1 MTTLLHPCRRS
12 CASGALYLTRGR
24 DARNYCVALIC
35 ALCFSLSIGTFL
47 IPVFTA
53 GSAFFS
59 KPILENTAAHPSPGT
74 LQTGS
79 PITPFFLP
87 PGTPGAARFGA
98 LFAQSVFQAL
108 CSAVLACAVGFGAAF
123 FFVKRSLRAR
133 ALFPALC
140 AIPLAI
146 PPLTMALAFLLSFG
160 KNGLCTR
167 TLGTLWGVST
177 PRTFLYSASGVV
189 IAHAW
194 YNFPL
199 ALAII
204 ARAWN
209 TISADAEDAARLLGA
224 RAYRVFYTITLPALA
239 GALRSSFLVIF
250 LYCFFS
256 LMMVLLLGG
265 TTFTTLEVELYR
277 SIRTQAAHPYASTLA
292 LSQTFYALLMIW
304 GVSTEESQQAQSCVA
319 RTRPLPT
326 QSIQGNIERIGFFA
340 LLCGILFFLILP
352 LFSLVLHSIT
362 RHRAGRTV
370 SFTLTAWHTLFSAP
384 SFWHALRSTIWIG
397 FWSFCVTVGSVLCYG
412 YMVLM
417 RHVSRW
423 KTRLPFLPL
432 AVSPMVLAFGWSL
445 MPRCA
450 SRILLV
456 CAQSALAFPFAW
468 LSLYSTL
475 MRIPTPVIF
484 TGQMLSRNRL
494 DFFLRTICPL
504 CKKGI
509 VSAGVYA
516 FALSAADAAFPLVL
530 EIPDFQSVALLL
542 YRLSSTYRFAESSAL
557 ALVLSLASSV
567 LLIGV
572 HRCKEYS
579 YG

>member
-1 MTTLLHPCRRS
+1 M
-12 CASGALYLTRGR
+12 
-24 DARNYCVALIC
+24 
-35 ALCFSLSIGTFL
+35 
-47 IPVFTA
+47 
-53 GSAFFS
+53 
-59 KPILENTAAHPSPGT
+59 
-74 LQTGS
+74 QTGS

-265 TTFTTLEVELYR
+265 TTF
-277 SIRTQAAHPYASTLA
+277 
-292 LSQTFYALLMIW
+292 
-304 GVSTEESQQAQSCVA
+304 
-319 RTRPLPT
+319 
-326 QSIQGNIERIGFFA
+326 
-340 LLCGILFFLILP
+340 
-352 LFSLVLHSIT
+352 
-362 RHRAGRTV
+362 
-370 SFTLTAWHTLFSAP
+370 
-384 SFWHALRSTIWIG
+384 
-397 FWSFCVTVGSVLCYG
+397 
-412 YMVLM
+412 
-417 RHVSRW
+417 
-423 KTRLPFLPL
+423 
-432 AVSPMVLAFGWSL
+432 
-445 MPRCA
+445 
-450 SRILLV
+450 
-456 CAQSALAFPFAW
+456 
-468 LSLYSTL
+468 
-475 MRIPTPVIF
+475 
-484 TGQMLSRNRL
+484 
-494 DFFLRTICPL
+494 
-504 CKKGI
+504 
-509 VSAGVYA
+509 
-516 FALSAADAAFPLVL
+516 
-530 EIPDFQSVALLL
+530 
-542 YRLSSTYRFAESSAL
+542 
-557 ALVLSLASSV
+557 
-567 LLIGV
+567 
-572 HRCKEYS
+572 
-579 YG
+579 